1 MRALWAAITI
11 IGASGVDVIEMDI
24 MTLQHDTARA
34 QRHIKEQL
42 DGLNRAERNIAQ
54 LVEDGRS
61 PRRGE
66 TAPRLETEV
75 RELRALLGTRP
86 EPGVLYELSPGAR
99 EDCRRPRPA
108 ATQPEAQIATR
119 AAAPADSWRASTP
132 STLAFARRRT
142 PSSPRTRASTRYR
155 PCANVYWPSRKERG
169 GIRRGQKGGK

>member
-54 LVEDGRS
+54 LVEEVIGL
-61 PRRGE
+61 RGE
-66 TAPRLETEV
+66 VKRLQSLEKEV

-86 EPGVLYELSPGAR
+86 EPGVLYEL
-99 EDCRRPRPA
+99 PA
-108 ATQPEAQIATR
+108 GQAHERTVTVTTGGDQPEAQITTR
-119 AAAPADSWRASTP
+119 AAAS
-132 STLAFARRRT
+132 
-142 PSSPRTRASTRYR
+142 
-155 PCANVYWPSRKERG
+155 
-169 GIRRGQKGGK
+169 